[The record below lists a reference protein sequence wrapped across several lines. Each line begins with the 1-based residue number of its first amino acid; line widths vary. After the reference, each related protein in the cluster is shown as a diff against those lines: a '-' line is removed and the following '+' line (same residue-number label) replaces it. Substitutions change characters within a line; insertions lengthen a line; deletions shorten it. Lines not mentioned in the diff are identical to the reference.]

1 MKQVEYGKEYYFGC
15 GKHVAIIKRV
25 EDKGFYFLE
34 LQDPDN
40 NGWEL
45 LTKQVLK
52 TRFKAIKSNTLM
64 GKKVEMPTQLI
75 DIDLLRNNDGLKKML
90 GYLNTQ
96 SDKQLKGK
104 NGTKK

>member
-1 MKQVEYGKEYYFGC
+1 MKQVEFGKEYYFGC
-15 GKHVAIIKRV
+15 GKHAAIIKRV

-75 DIDLLRNNDGLKKML
+75 DIDLLRNNDG
-90 GYLNTQ
+90 
-96 SDKQLKGK
+96 
-104 NGTKK
+104 